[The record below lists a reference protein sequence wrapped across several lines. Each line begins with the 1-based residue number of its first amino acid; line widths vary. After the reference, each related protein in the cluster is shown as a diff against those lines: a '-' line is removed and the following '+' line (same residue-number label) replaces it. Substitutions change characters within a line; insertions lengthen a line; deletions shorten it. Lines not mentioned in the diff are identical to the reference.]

1 MLSGCRANESTA
13 KPAETKAMPAPAPP
27 RVLDVKPEGPP
38 ARLVVVLHGVGADAD
53 DLLPVARAL
62 SPTLPDAEWLVADGF
77 HPFSGGG
84 TGREWF
90 SIVGITEE
98 NRGARVK
105 TAAEAVARWIDDE
118 LAARKLGWDRLVL
131 LGFSQGSILANWLAV
146 HRGPRAVVA
155 FSGRFADVAEP
166 GSPHDPIRTNTP
178 VLVVH
183 GARDPVI
190 PVSNADDVKK
200 ALEARGARVTVSIHP
215 ALGHGIDAQGIDEAR
230 AFLAREAK

>member
-13 KPAETKAMPAPAPP
+13 KPSETKVMPAPAPP
-27 RVLDVKPEGPP
+27 RVLHVKPAAAPSQ
-38 ARLVVVLHGVGADAD
+38 LVVVLHGVGADAD

-62 SPTLPDAEWLVADGF
+62 SPTLPDAEWLVADAF

-84 TGREWF
+84 PGREWF
-90 SIVGITEE
+90 SIVGVTEE

-105 TAAEAVARWIDDE
+105 IAAEEVARWIDDE

-155 FSGRFADVAEP
+155 FSGRFADDGPMV
-166 GSPHDPIRTNTP
+166 RTSTP

-230 AFLAREAK
+230 AFLASAAK